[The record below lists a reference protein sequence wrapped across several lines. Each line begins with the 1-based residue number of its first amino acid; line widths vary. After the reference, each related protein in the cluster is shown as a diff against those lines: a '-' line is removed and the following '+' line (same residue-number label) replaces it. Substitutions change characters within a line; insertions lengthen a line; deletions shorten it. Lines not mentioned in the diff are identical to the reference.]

1 MSIASEIERLRAARN
16 EIRTKLVE
24 LGLAATTNDLDEL
37 ADAVG
42 KITNQG
48 KVELKLDTETT
59 SRPIPAGYHNG
70 SGRMY
75 ITVDEKDP
83 VTPTKSTQTVS
94 AGEGTVLGEVVV
106 LPIPDEY
113 QDVSDVTATYDDVLA
128 NKVFVDSTGAVVT
141 GRMTNNGKAELL
153 VDAKT
158 NSVNIPKGYHDG
170 TGRAWVDVKSKSA
183 TPSEET
189 QTVSAD
195 SGTVLGS
202 VVVMPIPDNYQNVSG
217 TDALAADV
225 LEGKLFVSEDS
236 ESREGTMPN
245 VGKQELLL
253 DASTNNLAIGK
264 GYHDGT
270 GRAYVVVED
279 EKSVTPTK
287 TSQSVTAAAGKILGK
302 VTVQKIP
309 DKYQDV
315 SGVTAIAANVL
326 SGKKFVDAEGYLLD
340 GTMANNGSMTKSID
354 GLTATSVTVP
364 KGYTDGGTVSL
375 TGDIEAALAAI

>member
-1 MSIASEIERLRAARN
+1 MSVASEIERLRAARN
-16 EIRTKLVE
+16 DIRTKLVE
-24 LGLAATTNDLDEL
+24 MGLAASTNDLDEL
-37 ADAVG
+37 ATAIVA
-42 KITNQG
+42 IANNG

-70 SGRMY
+70 GGRMY
-75 ITVDEKDP
+75 ITIDEKDP

-106 LPIPDEY
+106 LPIPDAY

-153 VDAKT
+153 VDTKT
-158 NSVNIPKGYHDG
+158 PSVTIPKGYHDG
-170 TGRAWVDVKSKSA
+170 TGRAYVEVKSKSA

-195 SGTVLGS
+195 TGTVLGS
-202 VVVMPIPDNYQNVSG
+202 VVVLPIPDNYQDVTG
-217 TDALAADV
+217 TDALAVHV
-225 LEGKLFVSEDS
+225 LEGKIFISAES

-253 DASTNNLAIGK
+253 DASTNSLPIGK

-270 GRAYVVVED
+270 GRAYVVVEN
-279 EKSVTPTK
+279 EKSITPTK
-287 TSQSVTAAAGKILGK
+287 ASQSVTAAAGKILGK

-340 GTMANNGSMTKSID
+340 GTMANNGSMNKSFNPITQ
-354 GLTATSVTVP
+354 TAVAVPAGYTSGGSVT
-364 KGYTDGGTVSL
+364 L
-375 TGDIEAALAAI
+375 TGDLEAALAAI

>member
-1 MSIASEIERLRAARN
+1 
-16 EIRTKLVE
+16 
-24 LGLAATTNDLDEL
+24 
-37 ADAVG
+37 
-42 KITNQG
+42 
-48 KVELKLDTETT
+48 
-59 SRPIPAGYHNG
+59 
-70 SGRMY
+70 
-75 ITVDEKDP
+75 
-83 VTPTKSTQTVS
+83 
-94 AGEGTVLGEVVV
+94 
-106 LPIPDEY
+106 
-113 QDVSDVTATYDDVLA
+113 
-128 NKVFVDSTGAVVT
+128 
-141 GRMTNNGKAELL
+141 
-153 VDAKT
+153 
-158 NSVNIPKGYHDG
+158 
-170 TGRAWVDVKSKSA
+170 
-183 TPSEET
+183 
-189 QTVSAD
+189 
-195 SGTVLGS
+195 
-202 VVVMPIPDNYQNVSG
+202 
-217 TDALAADV
+217 
-225 LEGKLFVSEDS
+225 
-236 ESREGTMPN
+236 MPN